1 MALSGACGNSHA
13 LGDAG
18 AIGRVRLAAMGDPP
32 HNDIFRHALRFPDPE
47 PSREIGL
54 AWRKSA
60 ARKQDFVALGELL
73 IEAMAG
79 IEPKP

>member
-1 MALSGACGNSHA
+1 MRRCSIKGQSRGSECQTRSKVAVS
-13 LGDAG
+13 
-18 AIGRVRLAAMGDPP
+18 AAQ
-32 HNDIFRHALRFPDPE
+32 RRSRRKVHALRFPDPE